1 MNEGAS
7 QLTLDGCELTFT
19 GTMTLRVATATF
31 ANVLHLAGGV
41 TVAGGTALSVAA
53 GATLSFGADGFI
65 VQSNGHVDITDT
77 TLSFAA
83 PQAGGACVVKE
94 GGDVG
99 EKTDPEAGQACFA
112 DATCLAILMSSADA
126 CTSTAAGGTCHLLTA
141 GAVPSAATC
150 TAADD
155 TIMCIVMSGDG
166 SDPTANSLC
175 EKDTC
180 SFSAGTTDAAMGTA
194 CNGNA
199 KCKTLLSCSCS
210 GTNTKDAKTATLCS
224 KLTTGPAPAASG
236 AGVAAV
242 SAAAAALIANLV

>member
-1 MNEGAS
+1 MMKFITAAAAA
-7 QLTLDGCELTFT
+7 LLMT
-19 GTMTLRVATATF
+19 GHAE
-31 ANVLHLAGGV
+31 
-41 TVAGGTALSVAA
+41 AA
-53 GATLSFGADGFI
+53 CT
-65 VQSNGHVDITDT
+65 
-77 TLSFAA
+77 
-83 PQAGGACVVKE
+83 VKE
-94 GGDVG
+94 GGDPG
-99 EKTDPEAGQACFA
+99 EKADSAAGSACMGDEACMG
-112 DATCLAILMSSADA
+112 ILMSGRDT

-155 TIMCIVMSGDG
+155 TVMCMVMSGDG

-199 KCKTLLSCSCS
+199 KCKTLMSCACS
-210 GTNTKDAKTATLCS
+210 GTDTKDAKTVTICS